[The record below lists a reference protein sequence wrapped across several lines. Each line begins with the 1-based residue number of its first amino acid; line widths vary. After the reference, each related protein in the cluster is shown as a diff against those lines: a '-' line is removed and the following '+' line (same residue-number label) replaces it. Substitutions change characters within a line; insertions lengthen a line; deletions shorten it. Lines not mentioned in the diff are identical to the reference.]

1 MILSL
6 IAAIGKNNELGKENK
21 LLFSLPEDMKHF
33 KEVTTGHPVLMGRKT
48 FESIG
53 RPLPNRRNIVITRD
67 MNYQADGIEVVH
79 SLDEALEQ
87 SKNTEEEIFVIG
99 GGEMYKQALPFA
111 DKLYLTFVETS
122 VDNAD
127 TFFPEFDAN
136 EWEEVSKERHEAD
149 DKHQWPFTF
158 VEYKRK

>member
-21 LLFSLPEDMKHF
+21 LLFSLPKDMKHF

-53 RPLPNRRNIVITRD
+53 RPLPNRRNIVVTRD
-67 MNYQADGIEVVH
+67 MNYQANGTEVLH

-87 SKNTEEEIFVIG
+87 FKNTDEEIFVIG
-99 GGEMYKQALPFA
+99 GGEMYKQALPLA
-111 DKLYLTFVETS
+111 NKLYLTFVETS

-149 DKHQWPFTF
+149 EKHQWPFTF